1 MKRNLG
7 CVVFALLQL
16 AVGPA
21 IGQELPELTQATPR
35 KISAALITQ
44 ATYELGIVIPGL
56 LQGAIP
62 QGLAYSK
69 QHNAVLI
76 SHYFDKNWA
85 SCVSL
90 VDNHSGKLVSARALK
105 EANGTFHFG
114 HVGGIAASSDY
125 IWISSGGHVYQY
137 RLADLLDNKK
147 VAPLLPLSQ
156 HKVETRASF
165 CTYHNGILFVGEF
178 AYGQRY
184 QTHLSHHLKDRK
196 GVKKYA
202 WVCGYEISKG
212 FAVPRSILSIPQRA
226 QGIHLTDEFVF
237 LSISYGRKNRS
248 AIAVY
253 RNPLSDPPHK
263 KVKFGE
269 GTFVRLWFLDG
280 SNLLK
285 SIDFPPMSEGLTDID
300 GKLAVLSESGATKYQ
315 KGGKGPVDSIILL
328 DKKELLR

>member
-1 MKRNLG
+1 MKRKLG
-7 CVVFALLQL
+7 CAVFVLLQL

-21 IGQELPELTQATPR
+21 IGQELPRLTQATPR
-35 KISAALITQ
+35 KISVSLIPQ
-44 ATYELGIVIPGL
+44 STYELGTVIPGL

-69 QHNAVLI
+69 QYNAILI

-90 VDNHSGKLVSARALK
+90 VDNRTGKFVCARALK
-105 EANGTFHFG
+105 EADGTFHFG
-114 HVGGIAASSDY
+114 HVGGIAVSSNY

-137 RLADLLDNKK
+137 SLADLLDNKK
-147 VAPLLPLSQ
+147 VAPLVPLSQ

-178 AYGQRY
+178 AYGKKYR
-184 QTHLSHHLKDRK
+184 THVSHHLKDTK
-196 GVKKYA
+196 GINKCA
-202 WVCGYEISKG
+202 WVCGYEISKE
-212 FAVPRSILSIPQRA
+212 FAVPTSILSIPQRV

-248 AIAVY
+248 TIAVY

-263 KVKFGE
+263 KVKLRE
-269 GTFVRLWFLDG
+269 GTFVPLWFLDG
-280 SNLLK
+280 SNWLK

-315 KGGKGPVDSIILL
+315 KGGKGPVDNIILL